1 MQLLCQIPGPISG
14 RCLLSA
20 FGLPF
25 LFGYCSR
32 GVVSLS
38 VGDPSIESH
47 PLALISMVPVLLLDN
62 GTSSRVFL
70 IRSKSQGSGVI
81 SPVLKGSSTCFE
93 IFRSTMNLV
102 NQSNV
107 MATPCYS
114 NQFNHYKKCFY
125 ELMNDILSQTNV
137 PFQKQILRWRV
148 NSRTTFCWSFVYKFL
163 CRL

>member
-1 MQLLCQIPGPISG
+1 MSALSLWFTFPIRLLLERG
-14 RCLLSA
+14 RFAQCGRPVHRIAPL
-20 FGLPF
+20 GL
-25 LFGYCSR
+25 
-32 GVVSLS
+32 
-38 VGDPSIESH
+38 H

-70 IRSKSQGSGVI
+70 IRSKSQGSGGI
-81 SPVLKGSSTCFE
+81 SPVLKGGSTRFE

-125 ELMNDILSQTNV
+125 ELINDILSQTNV
-137 PFQKQILRWRV
+137 PF
-148 NSRTTFCWSFVYKFL
+148 
-163 CRL
+163 